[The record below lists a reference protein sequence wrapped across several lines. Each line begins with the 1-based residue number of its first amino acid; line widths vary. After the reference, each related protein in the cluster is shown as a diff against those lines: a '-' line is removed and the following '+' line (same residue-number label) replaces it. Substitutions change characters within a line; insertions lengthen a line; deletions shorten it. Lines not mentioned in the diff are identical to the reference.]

1 MRARV
6 ARAFTLVEVLISL
19 ALLLL
24 IGAIISPSLM
34 GLSDRVTIDAAC
46 DELSAAT
53 SIAAAHATQ
62 RAEPLELVA
71 VSKPE
76 GTAIYVRA
84 LGGPAREEPASA
96 SEEPA
101 VQGDSRPWEI
111 RVTTLRP
118 SVVVSGQ
125 DPRPAA
131 REGLSSLAREPIVQS
146 DQPAPSN
153 EADPTPAV
161 RLAIFLPDGS
171 AVIGQRMFVGVQTRT
186 RVGELSPLTSKITF
200 RDAPPVVDEGDA
212 EEGPGSLT
220 EREEHGPLAPED
232 PDAQSP
238 QERE

>member
-1 MRARV
+1 MRVGV

-24 IGAIISPSLM
+24 IGALITPSLV

-84 LGGPAREEPASA
+84 LGGQFRDESGALSQA
-96 SEEPA
+96 PA
-101 VQGDSRPWEI
+101 VRGDSRPWEV

-118 SVVVSGQ
+118 SIVVSDQ
-125 DPRPAA
+125 DPRPANAETRSGPVRDPLPA
-131 REGLSSLAREPIVQS
+131 RDVSMDTSEEGTA
-146 DQPAPSN
+146 
-153 EADPTPAV
+153 PAV
-161 RLAIFLPDGS
+161 RLALFLPDGS
-171 AVIGQRMFVGVQTRT
+171 AVSGQRMFVGVQERT
-186 RVGELSPLTSKITF
+186 KVGELSQLTSKITF
-200 RDAPPVVDEGDA
+200 RDAPPVL
-212 EEGPGSLT
+212 EEGAVDDTPGAVS
-220 EREEHGPLAPED
+220 ERDEFGPLAPED
-232 PDAQSP
+232 PDAESP
-238 QERE
+238 QDRE

>member
-1 MRARV
+1 MRMGA

-24 IGAIISPSLM
+24 IGALITPSLV

-84 LGGPAREEPASA
+84 LGGQSRQDEAGPV
-96 SEEPA
+96 SEDPA
-101 VQGDSRPWEI
+101 VRGDSRPWEL

-118 SVVVSGQ
+118 SIVVSDQ
-125 DPRPAA
+125 DPRPANA
-131 REGLSSLAREPIVQS
+131 EQGAVPVRGTLPPRDVPL
-146 DQPAPSN
+146 DPSE
-153 EADPTPAV
+153 EASAV
-161 RLAIFLPDGS
+161 RLALFLPDGS
-171 AVIGQRMFVGVQTRT
+171 AVSGQRMFVGVQTRT
-186 RVGELSPLTSKITF
+186 KVGELSQLTSRITF
-200 RDAPPVVDEGDA
+200 RDAPPVSEELADDETPVA
-212 EEGPGSLT
+212 VP
-220 EREEHGPLAPED
+220 ERDEFGPLAPED
-232 PDAQSP
+232 PDAESTQD
-238 QERE
+238 RE